1 MTQRKSV
8 RADNVIYANFRA
20 RQRVSS
26 HEEVEKPAQSVLPS
40 SSRQSPAVLLLRR
53 LIEERSDS
61 GRLARGRMY
70 ARGKHV
76 ENVSFKNGVIS
87 AEVQGSQNLPFEV
100 SLIFPH
106 RDKDDEKAFISQL
119 LANPNGLSNLRG
131 GEIDPLPLQFLLAGG
146 VFDYRSRCSCPDN
159 TEVCKHV
166 IATAFTAME
175 MIAADPELL
184 LRLRGLN
191 FDEVDRLARE
201 LLKEKVGIDPQ
212 EFWDGGKLPAIPSMK
227 SHAVLEDSDTTLLY
241 QAMRMISYGPVDE
254 LRAVSDLEDLF
265 DYLLNS

>member
-1 MTQRKSV
+1 MTPRKRV
-8 RADNVIYANFRA
+8 RDDNVIYANFRA
-20 RQRVSS
+20 KQRVASQ
-26 HEEVEKPAQSVLPS
+26 EEVEKPAQPILPRS
-40 SSRQSPAVLLLRR
+40 THQAPGVLLLRR
-53 LIEERSDS
+53 LIEERSES
-61 GRLARGRMY
+61 GRLARGRIY

-106 RDKDDEKAFISQL
+106 RDKDDEKTFISQL
-119 LANPNGLSNLRG
+119 LANPNGLSNLRA

-146 VFDYRSRCSCPDN
+146 AFDYRSRCSCPDR
-159 TEVCKHV
+159 TDVCKHAV
-166 IATAFTAME
+166 ATAFSAME

-184 LRLRGLN
+184 LGLRGLN
-191 FDEVDRLARE
+191 FDEVDRLAQE
-201 LLKEKVGIDPQ
+201 LLKEKVGINPQ
-212 EFWDGGKLPAIPSMK
+212 EFWDGGQLPTIPSMK
-227 SHAVLEDSDTTLLY
+227 SHAVLDDSDTTLLY